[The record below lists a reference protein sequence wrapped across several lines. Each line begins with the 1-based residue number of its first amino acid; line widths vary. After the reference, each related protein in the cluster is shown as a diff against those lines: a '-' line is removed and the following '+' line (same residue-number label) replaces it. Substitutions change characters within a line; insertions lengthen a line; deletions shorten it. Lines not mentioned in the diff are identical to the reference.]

1 MRSATPRQSK
11 PGPRLEVL
19 AGTRTVISCIGE
31 PRLSGGVRDNASTMP
46 QCSNAGSGGNR
57 SVARWR
63 FEVRDWSDKKMNFGW
78 IDARLLRDFQAA
90 ATDAYRLCTIEDGW
104 VERFGRDILI
114 SFKRVLARER
124 LLAELQSW
132 TSSVGFDLG
141 RIFARFVS
149 RKDEEREPPRLIV
162 GDPAEKL
169 QTIATER
176 HLKFGIDFGTG
187 YSPGLFLDQ
196 RENRR
201 YVRHISP
208 KRVLNCFAYTCS
220 FSVSAAYVG
229 AATFNIDLSKNYL
242 ARGRENFAFNCLPTV
257 EHRFIADVVRSVL
270 PRLVRK
276 GEKFD
281 VIILDPPTFSRAP
294 GGKTFQVEHD
304 FENLLIDVL
313 GLAERDSHVLLSTN
327 CSALREHALEV
338 MGRYCLKA
346 TRRAATFHRPS
357 KLLDFPPG
365 AGASSIWLTLR

>member
-1 MRSATPRQSK
+1 
-11 PGPRLEVL
+11 
-19 AGTRTVISCIGE
+19 
-31 PRLSGGVRDNASTMP
+31 
-46 QCSNAGSGGNR
+46 
-57 SVARWR
+57 
-63 FEVRDWSDKKMNFGW
+63 MNFGW

-132 TSSVGFDLG
+132 TSSVGFDVG

-149 RKDEEREPPRLIV
+149 RKGEEREPPRLIV
-162 GDPAEKL
+162 GDPAENL

-201 YVRHISP
+201 YVRHVTP
-208 KRVLNCFAYTCS
+208 KRLLNCFAYTCS

-229 AATFNIDLSKNYL
+229 AATLNIDLSKKSL
-242 ARGRENFAFNCLPTV
+242 ARGRENFALNCLPTI
-257 EHRFIADVVRSVL
+257 EHRFIADDVSAVL

-281 VIILDPPTFSRAP
+281 VIILDPPTFSRSP

-304 FENLLIDVL
+304 FENVLIDAL
-313 GLAERDSHVLLSTN
+313 GLAERDSHILLSTN
-327 CSALREHALEV
+327 CSGLREHALEV
-338 MGRYCLKA
+338 MARYCLKA
-346 TRRAATFHRPS
+346 TRRAGTFHRPPQ
-357 KLLDFPPG
+357 LPDFPAG